1 MDRLEKKEK
10 GNQEFIKTMEKL
22 RAIKITSYD

>member
-1 MDRLEKKEK
+1 MDRLEKKK
-10 GNQEFIKTMEKL
+10 GNQEFINTMEKL

>member
-1 MDRLEKKEK
+1 MDRLEKKK

>member
-1 MDRLEKKEK
+1 MDRLEKKK
-10 GNQEFIKTMEKL
+10 KRKQEFIKTMEKL